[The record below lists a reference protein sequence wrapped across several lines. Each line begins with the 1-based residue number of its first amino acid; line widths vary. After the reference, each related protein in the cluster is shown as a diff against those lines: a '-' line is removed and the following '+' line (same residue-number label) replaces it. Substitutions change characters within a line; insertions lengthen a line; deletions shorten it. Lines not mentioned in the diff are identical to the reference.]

1 MQTKKLKVMN
11 EKFNPFMR
19 TNDEFN
25 AKTFVNNVEE
35 RNEKIRAI
43 SKVREEIY
51 VRINNL
57 SEKELE
63 IARVIIETG
72 TQFAI
77 DNE

>member
-1 MQTKKLKVMN
+1 MN
-11 EKFNPFMR
+11 EKFNPLMSA
-19 TNDEFN
+19 NDRFD

-77 DNE
+77 DNK

>member
-1 MQTKKLKVMN
+1 MN
-11 EKFNPFMR
+11 EKLNPLMS
-19 TNDEFN
+19 TNDRFN
-25 AKTFVNNVEE
+25 TKTFVNNAEE

-51 VRINNL
+51 VRVNNL

-77 DNE
+77 NNE

>member
-1 MQTKKLKVMN
+1 ME
-11 EKFNPFMR
+11 EKFNYSMSA
-19 TNDEFN
+19 NDEFN
-25 AKTFVNNVEE
+25 AKTFVNNAEE

-63 IARVIIETG
+63 IARVIVETG

-77 DNE
+77 NNE

>member
-1 MQTKKLKVMN
+1 M
-11 EKFNPFMR
+11 EKFNLMEI
-19 TNDEFN
+19 TGKSD
-25 AKTFVNNVEE
+25 AKDFVNRAEE
-35 RNEKIRAI
+35 SNEKIRAI

-63 IARVIIETG
+63 IARIIIETG

-77 DNE
+77 ENE

>member
-11 EKFNPFMR
+11 EKFNPLMP
-19 TNDEFN
+19 TNGGFN